1 MEIVGWITIILL
13 CALALMFIIL
23 ELGPVISTEISSWK
37 LRKQKALE
45 AKEDKARFKSEMKE
59 LKRKAKKVN
68 YMKKK
73 GLDTSELELS
83 LQPPHLYENN
93 MDVEEVETQEDVI
106 DYENND
112 NIPLPTDI
120 DAPPEVEPTYVPTDE
135 ELNMLEPM
143 EELTPNNNKS
153 DNNIKVKR
161 SRKKN
166 NNA

>member
-1 MEIVGWITIILL
+1 MEIVGWITIISL
-13 CALALMFIIL
+13 CALALMFIVL
-23 ELGPVISTEISSWK
+23 ELGPIISTEISSWK
-37 LRKQKALE
+37 LRKQKSLE

-59 LKRKAKKVN
+59 LKRKAKKLN

-106 DYENND
+106 DYED
-112 NIPLPTDI
+112 NRDIPLPTDI
-120 DAPPEVEPTYVPTDE
+120 DAPPEVEPTYIPTDE

-153 DNNIKVKR
+153 DNNIKIKKF
-161 SRKKN
+161 RKKN